1 MRGTSETS
9 QEHLISYRYHPNQYY
24 LPLHVIQDYPLK
36 LHHVA
41 THYKFFPKK
50 KECYFRQNC
59 KVASYFLEPMEY
71 FGTNCHS
78 AFSL

>member
-1 MRGTSETS
+1 
-9 QEHLISYRYHPNQYY
+9 
-24 LPLHVIQDYPLK
+24 LK

-41 THYKFFPKK
+41 THDKFFPKK